1 MPEADET
8 IVIQY
13 LVKGDAAM
21 RELAELR
28 RATNDAKQQMIEFA
42 AYSGKSLD
50 DIARAMKN
58 VKYKELLGEA
68 KTLSREGSEAF
79 KRYAYAVTQAQNE
92 IKSATSSTKVFG
104 VEIGNMGDI
113 AKFVFGSVLGV
124 TAVTVLRNIIN
135 YFKEAAVAG
144 REFAESVVKLSVSTR
159 ALQRVGMDVTFKGA
173 VEQAKA
179 LREEFGLFTQQ
190 EAVEGIAQI
199 QLLTRNFNFSQE
211 QMQNTARAAAAMAA
225 ILGKDFNEAA
235 REVALFMSSGYAESM
250 QRAGFAVNRV
260 TVQQKA
266 LEMGINKSYTQ
277 MTEAERAG
285 AAYALIMEQIGA
297 VMEDATKIQDTQ
309 TGSITKSEK
318 AIEDYKR
325 QIGEAFVPVWEK
337 VLEVL
342 VGAIN
347 FISRMDEAWKA
358 LNATMTSVASGGL
371 AAVTVLFA
379 QLKEGR
385 FDPQEIMDSFKGVQK
400 AVRDTIYEAQKL
412 GQFRDQIE
420 DPFEGISIGAQNA
433 KDAVDELSSVMEDFE
448 KDVEEEQERYQS
460 QMEKLARDLQDDLAK
475 IERDGA
481 RERADIVRDYA
492 RDIAKIYRDSYA
504 KIEEENLKYQLDR
517 AQLIRSFD
525 NKISDANKKY
535 QDKELKAE
543 KDFQEKMLRLR
554 EKFLFDLEDAL
565 RERDAKQVLNLIRR
579 YNLEKAQL
587 ERQRDQDKQDRAD
600 DLKDEL
606 QEIADDRAERLRI
619 LEEEHQFRLEAI
631 QRQTQRELDE
641 RKIKLAQELA
651 DLQRSLEEKAEERRI
666 KYEEQMRE
674 LDIQTSERLQ
684 KLVEAYVEEQG
695 LTAEYARSVYDILAQ
710 YFGPGGLIDGVYDHF
725 MQTIQ
730 EMNAQMTALQA
741 SVASGPLYT
750 TPGNPNY
757 PAHQAGGSF
766 YAASPTL
773 VQYGEVPEIAT
784 FTPISQL
791 NTRSMSPLGG
801 KGGMGG
807 KGTLEIR
814 LSDGLEASIIDNT
827 LTQASG
833 IIVDIMRSK

>member
-1 MPEADET
+1 
-8 IVIQY
+8 
-13 LVKGDAAM
+13 
-21 RELAELR
+21 
-28 RATNDAKQQMIEFA
+28 
-42 AYSGKSLD
+42 
-50 DIARAMKN
+50 
-58 VKYKELLGEA
+58 
-68 KTLSREGSEAF
+68 
-79 KRYAYAVTQAQNE
+79 
-92 IKSATSSTKVFG
+92 
-104 VEIGNMGDI
+104 
-113 AKFVFGSVLGV
+113 
-124 TAVTVLRNIIN
+124 
-135 YFKEAAVAG
+135 
-144 REFAESVVKLSVSTR
+144 
-159 ALQRVGMDVTFKGA
+159 
-173 VEQAKA
+173 
-179 LREEFGLFTQQ
+179 
-190 EAVEGIAQI
+190 
-199 QLLTRNFNFSQE
+199 
-211 QMQNTARAAAAMAA
+211 
-225 ILGKDFNEAA
+225 
-235 REVALFMSSGYAESM
+235 
-250 QRAGFAVNRV
+250 
-260 TVQQKA
+260 
-266 LEMGINKSYTQ
+266 
-277 MTEAERAG
+277 
-285 AAYALIMEQIGA
+285 
-297 VMEDATKIQDTQ
+297 
-309 TGSITKSEK
+309 
-318 AIEDYKR
+318 
-325 QIGEAFVPVWEK
+325 
-337 VLEVL
+337 
-342 VGAIN
+342 
-347 FISRMDEAWKA
+347 MDEAWKA
-358 LNATMTSVASGGL
+358 LNVTLNSIASGGL
-371 AAVTVLFA
+371 AAVAVLLA
-379 QLKEGR
+379 QIKEGR
-385 FDPQEIMDSFKGVQK
+385 FDLSEITDTFKNVQEAI
-400 AVRDTIYEAQKL
+400 RDTLYEANKL
-412 GQFRDQIE
+412 GKFRDEIE
-420 DPFEGISIGAQNA
+420 DPFEGVEIGAQKA
-433 KDAVDELSSVMEDFE
+433 KEAVDELSSVMADFE

-481 RERADIVRDYA
+481 RERADIIRDYA
-492 RDIAKIYRDSYA
+492 RDVGKIYRDSYA
-504 KIEEENLKYQLDR
+504 KIQEENLKYQLDR

-525 NKISDANKKY
+525 NKIADANKKY

-587 ERQRDQDKQDRAD
+587 ERQKQQDKEDRAD

-606 QEIADDRAERLRI
+606 QEIADDRAERLRL

-631 QRQTQRELDE
+631 QRQTQRELEE

-651 DLQRSLEEKAEERRI
+651 DLQRNLAEKAEERRI
-666 KYEEQMRE
+666 RYEEQMRE

-710 YFGPGGLIDGVYDHF
+710 YFGPGGMIDGVYDHF